1 MVTHTS
7 VMRSDGEARHGTLAA
22 NARVCRSRV
31 GIACTCAYVGAVGS
45 GLELDAPVFAMAATG
60 SQARGSGAA
69 RQHRCAVSD
78 GRGDDDSDSDD
89 DDNLVSDDSDYVS
102 SGSAEP
108 MPAGPET
115 YEETLETMRYIVGR
129 IFEVMGSA
137 MDEPW
142 GEVAEK
148 GVVFTTDYSGSGTA
162 ELAMAFLEERPP
174 SLCIACAVVCG

>member
-1 MVTHTS
+1 
-7 VMRSDGEARHGTLAA
+7 
-22 NARVCRSRV
+22 
-31 GIACTCAYVGAVGS
+31 
-45 GLELDAPVFAMAATG
+45 MAATG

-78 GRGDDDSDSDD
+78 DRIDDDSDD
-89 DDNLVSDDSDYVS
+89 DDNLVSDGSDYVS
-102 SGSAEP
+102 SGSSDEQGP
-108 MPAGPET
+108 MPAGPDT

-142 GEVAEK
+142 GKVAEK

-174 SLCIACAVVCG
+174 SLCIACSVVCG